1 MGCKNIEIRKS
12 KLVTKTQFLL
22 KNYAGNLNLAPV
34 FNQIC

>member
-22 KNYAGNLNLAPV
+22 NYGGNLNLAPV
-34 FNQIC
+34 LNQTC